1 MLHLNRQEIAENRSL
16 WEEKGFAL
24 YSFNDKAVIE
34 ETKKAPQW
42 LHIGSGNLFRAY
54 IAVLQQRLLDQ
65 GLAHTGIIA
74 ATTHNAAVVDDVFRP
89 YDNLHVNVTMEAD
102 GQFGKEVIGSVC
114 ESAAVKESRPA
125 DWQRLL
131 DIFTAPSL
139 QMVSFTITEKGYNL
153 KDYDGNYYDDV
164 ASDLQEGPPAEC
176 HG

>member
-1 MLHLNRQEIAENRSL
+1 MLHLNRQKIAENRSL
-16 WEEKGFAL
+16 WEEEGFAL

-102 GQFGKEVIGSVC
+102 GQFGK
-114 ESAAVKESRPA
+114 
-125 DWQRLL
+125 
-131 DIFTAPSL
+131 
-139 QMVSFTITEKGYNL
+139 
-153 KDYDGNYYDDV
+153 
-164 ASDLQEGPPAEC
+164 
-176 HG
+176 